1 MEKKLST
8 KLIISTIQNYDE
20 ILFSKSKEKYIYS
33 RIAAELK
40 SRKKDLL
47 KETHFIKDYL
57 IKIFSIFCA
66 YLLNLKSV
74 FLNNKQKQQ

>member
-1 MEKKLST
+1 LEKKLST

-57 IKIFSIFCA
+57 IKIIQFFVNIF
-66 YLLNLKSV
+66 
-74 FLNNKQKQQ
+74 